1 MALEGRLEDLS
12 LADVC
17 QLLAMGRKTGCLTV
31 TDRSRFGQVYLE
43 TGRVVSAHV
52 LSRPDRL
59 GDLLIRKGAITREQL
74 SRAMQDQARTPGLPL
89 GRVLADL
96 GILETEELVR
106 YITLHVSEAVYH
118 LFTWEDGAFHFDADV
133 RAHGAG
139 AIPVSIN
146 TEGLLLEGARR
157 VDEWSFIQKKVP
169 SMESLVIMERS
180 PRDEEEVQL
189 TPEQERL
196 LPLMDGTLSV
206 GELADRAGLVEFDAA
221 KAVFGLIQAG
231 FARRIGER
239 AEPGELDRG
248 TAADRHFNQGLTFQQ
263 AGMVDDAAREFEA
276 AMTVDPGHP
285 QARSHLALLDLQN
298 GRPERVLDHYAEAP
312 PAVKGSYQALRLR
325 ALALE
330 ILESYDEA
338 LALLDRAAELRS
350 RDPEVHLARGVLLFK
365 SRRTARAVEAFRRY
379 REGVPAGVAPDPAF
393 HGFAAL
399 AAAAEGDWEGAL
411 TLAREGLSQQRDP
424 VAVLVG
430 LGGTLGPRNGVLG
443 DAPPDLISSF
453 QKTPPRPS
461 DRRRHPRRRVSDTPP
476 AQSAPLTPQLP
487 RFPELESEYLLLR
500 ELGKGGTSAVYMA
513 RERELS
519 RFVAIKVLLPPFRRD
534 EEAGNRI
541 VQEAR
546 ILGRLQHPNLIMLL
560 GVRRIRE
567 GRLALILQYLSGT
580 TLRDTLTEEG
590 PLPFHRIRSVLRDIG
605 EALAYTHQHGVVHR
619 DVKPENI
626 YLEEKSGIARL
637 ADFGNARLI
646 NRHTGMTVPE
656 RAEGTP
662 AFMSPE
668 QVEGRALDQR
678 SDLYSLGLVA
688 YEMLTGQQPW
698 AGEGLY
704 GTLLKQ
710 RSEGLP
716 SLSALRSDTPPGLRA
731 AVERALAKNP
741 ESRWKDV
748 NGFLSA
754 LEDAPT
760 TLSTP
765 AGTEPEAATSTSTSA
780 AHGSVPVHAHASIRA
795 PDQPS
800 GTGPGGGRRGVE
812 TAGRTARTARP
823 WDSGQPRDGLAWVP
837 PRLQGFA
844 RTLVEGSAAVH
855 RRASPV
861 ARTGA
866 DALVRGGRIF
876 LPWIWRVLTVVG
888 AGTWRGLRAGTIR
901 VANMGELSLLLLL
914 VLLFVAVFFLMDALG
929 FDLVGLFQAAFDP
942 DQAGSIALARSS

>member
-43 TGRVVSAHV
+43 AGRVVSAHV

-59 GDLLIRKGAITREQL
+59 GDLLIRKGALTRDEL
-74 SRAMQDQARTPGLPL
+74 SKAMQYQARTPGLPL
-89 GRVLADL
+89 GRALADL
-96 GILETEELVR
+96 GILESEELVR

-118 LFTWEDGAFHFDADV
+118 LFTWEEGAFHFEADA
-133 RAHGAG
+133 RPHGAG

-180 PRDEEEVQL
+180 PQEGEEEVQL
-189 TPEQERL
+189 TAEQERL

-206 GELADRAGLVEFDAA
+206 GELADRVGLVEFDAA

-231 FARRIGER
+231 FARRLGER
-239 AEPGELDRG
+239 AKAGALDQG
-248 TAADRHFNQGLTFQQ
+248 TDADHHLNQGITFQQ
-263 AGMVDDAAREFEA
+263 AGMRDDAAREFEA
-276 AMTVDPGHP
+276 AVTLDPGHSE
-285 QARSHLALLDLQN
+285 ARARLALLELQN
-298 GRPERVLDHYAEAP
+298 GRPERVLDHYAQAP

-338 LALLDRAAELRS
+338 LALLDRAAELRP
-350 RDPEVHLARGVLLFK
+350 REPEVHLARGVLLFK

-379 REGVPAGVAPDPAF
+379 REGVPAGVVPDPAF

-411 TLAREGLSQQRDP
+411 GLAREGLSQHRDP

-430 LGGTLGPRNGVLG
+430 LGGTLGPRNGVFA
-443 DAPPDLISSF
+443 DASPDLISSI

-461 DRRRHPRRRVSDTPP
+461 DRRRHPRRRASDTPP
-476 AQSAPLTPQLP
+476 AESAPLTPQLP

-567 GRLALILQYLSGT
+567 GRLALILQYVSGT
-580 TLRDTLTEEG
+580 TLRETLTEEG

-605 EALAYTHQHGVVHR
+605 KALDYTHQHGVVHR

-637 ADFGNARLI
+637 SDFGNARLR

-688 YEMLTGQQPW
+688 YEMLTGHQPW

-710 RSEGLP
+710 RSEELP
-716 SLSALRSDTPPGLRA
+716 SLTALRPDTPPELQV
-731 AVERALAKNP
+731 AVERALAKDP
-741 ESRWKDV
+741 GERWEGV
-748 NGFLSA
+748 REFLSA
-754 LEDAPT
+754 LETVPT
-760 TLSTP
+760 PLSTP
-765 AGTEPEAATSTSTSA
+765 TGPRREAGTASTPAPARGSATPSARRPGPVPAEATRRDATA
-780 AHGSVPVHAHASIRA
+780 A
-795 PDQPS
+795 
-800 GTGPGGGRRGVE
+800 GTGP
-812 TAGRTARTARP
+812 RP
-823 WDSGQPRDGLAWVP
+823 LSHPDSGDWRGRFSWVP
-837 PRLQGFA
+837 PGLQGFA
-844 RTLVEGSAAVH
+844 RALVQGSAAVH

-866 DALVRGGRIF
+866 DALVRGGGIF
-876 LPWIWRVLTVVG
+876 FPWLWRVLATVG
-888 AGTWRGLRAGTIR
+888 MGSWRVLRAGAIR
-901 VANMGELSLLLLL
+901 VANMGELALLLLL
-914 VLLFVAVFFLMDALG
+914 VFLFVAVLFLLDTLG
-929 FDLVGLFQAAFDP
+929 FDLLGVFQASFHP
-942 DQAGSIALARSS
+942 DQVDSIAVARSS